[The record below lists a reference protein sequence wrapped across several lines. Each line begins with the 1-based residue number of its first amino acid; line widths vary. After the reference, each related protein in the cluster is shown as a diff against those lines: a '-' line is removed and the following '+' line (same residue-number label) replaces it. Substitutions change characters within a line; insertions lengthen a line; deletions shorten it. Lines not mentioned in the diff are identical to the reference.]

1 MIYTEIIIC
10 IKTIEKIF
18 LPVQSGPHM
27 SSPPG
32 ITYEQIRMTS
42 ASRVAEDTLTEIP
55 LNGSENGILD
65 EKKEFSLS
73 PEATECDS
81 AEVES
86 VISEEGK

>member
-1 MIYTEIIIC
+1 MNT
-10 IKTIEKIF
+10 
-18 LPVQSGPHM
+18 
-27 SSPPG
+27 PPG

-42 ASRVAEDTLTEIP
+42 ASRVAEETLTEIP